1 MQEKRYGKMD
11 KYLLTIMVTF
21 EQEYAIQKLFGRHG
35 WEYSKI
41 TDEISLKDFKSG
53 EKSSPEIQPEL
64 NQQSCVKKTVASD
77 SSKIVTSNDDKDSSN
92 TPRHETAIPAVK
104 FSMQNDVNNM
114 LDNSINSEADAYH
127 NDEGDGDDDYGG
139 DTDTEQTL
147 MSLGIVVKEEL
158 ESGDD
163 DDKASEHDVDSIN
176 KRSSNV
182 KPSGKGKR
190 SAQSKAETRNKKKRK
205 QATSTVP
212 SAEVEDNVDKGES
225 EVKLEGLSAE
235 DQGTDDPLAVLE
247 TLPDIEHVSKVVS
260 SNTHDVETFLT
271 GPDDVDES
279 GYSVSLSLYFCRD
292 CQYTFPEEK
301 YYTLHKRSGKCVFQC
316 QFCDKKYTFKNF
328 SQYQEH
334 LKQHSVGWL
343 EEPVVDLEDDVALDD
358 ELDKNENSAVL
369 TSTSPQ
375 FEHSQLNAGTGSSS
389 GEPERKKLLYC
400 KVCSYSTAKRGN
412 MYRHKKSKHE
422 DRLSVCDQCSK
433 TFKEAYDLRQ
443 HQRCVHDN
451 IKLLCEFCSKEFNS
465 RQTLQRHKLIYHLDS
480 KPKHECH
487 ICNKK
492 FFETSTYR
500 GHMNTHMNARPYSCL
515 LCNKAFAYKFS
526 LQRHNRSCSS
536 QNMEQY
542 KCKVCSKQLK
552 SPACL
557 QEHTEGVHGP
567 KDKVCA
573 CGERFS
579 WRSSLTRHQKSCKVL
594 LK

>member
-334 LKQHSVGWL
+334 LKQHRFKHRMADAVSTNVTNMCSQCGKTFRHRRNLHTHEKSHVGTF
-343 EEPVVDLEDDVALDD
+343 PFTCCDRGFTSRRDLDRHRCREHDSTKKYVC
-358 ELDKNENSAVL
+358 L
-369 TSTSPQ
+369 T
-375 FEHSQLNAGTGSSS
+375 
-389 GEPERKKLLYC
+389 
-400 KVCSYSTAKRGN
+400 
-412 MYRHKKSKHE
+412 
-422 DRLSVCDQCSK
+422 CSK
-433 TFKEAYDLRQ
+433 TFSTISDLKAHER
-443 HQRCVHDN
+443 RENNRRAFSCD
-451 IKLLCEFCSKEFNS
+451 ICSHHAATRPEL
-465 RQTLQRHKLIYHLDS
+465 T
-480 KPKHECH
+480 E
-487 ICNKK
+487 
-492 FFETSTYR
+492 
-500 GHMNTHMNARPYSCL
+500 HMRSHAD
-515 LCNKAFAYKFS
+515 
-526 LQRHNRSCSS
+526 NRSLACP
-536 QNMEQY
+536 QCGAMY
-542 KCKVCSKQLK
+542 K
-552 SPACL
+552 
-557 QEHTEGVHGP
+557 H
-567 KDKVCA
+567 
-573 CGERFS
+573 
-579 WRSSLTRHQKSCKVL
+579 RSSLSRHIRQRHGSD
-594 LK
+594 

>member
-334 LKQHSVGWL
+334 LKQHRSDSSTGKIDNHDENL
-343 EEPVVDLEDDVALDD
+343 ELSMLEDQS
-358 ELDKNENSAVL
+358 EPNEQEIL
-369 TSTSPQ
+369 TSDGSFHEVDVETNRNECAICGKRFQHRKSLKRHLKKHSETAIMCNGCGTSFDSGQKLEDHNKKYHQVGLICDECGTHCSSKQVLQNHKVLKHNADGKNRHACPYPECEKV
-375 FEHSQLNAGTGSSS
+375 FVKRTLLEDHINSHLKIKSHSCDKCDKKFISRYDKGKHSQICGMPS
-389 GEPERKKLLYC
+389 RKKICLEC
-400 KVCSYSTAKRGN
+400 GQTFSSYSSLNIHSAAVHQKKCYPCACGKNFKYITGMLK
-412 MYRHKKSKHE
+412 HKKSKNH
-422 DRLSVCDQCSK
+422 
-433 TFKEAYDLRQ
+433 
-443 HQRCVHDN
+443 
-451 IKLLCEFCSKEFNS
+451 
-465 RQTLQRHKLIYHLDS
+465 
-480 KPKHECH
+480 
-487 ICNKK
+487 
-492 FFETSTYR
+492 
-500 GHMNTHMNARPYSCL
+500 
-515 LCNKAFAYKFS
+515 
-526 LQRHNRSCSS
+526 
-536 QNMEQY
+536 
-542 KCKVCSKQLK
+542 
-552 SPACL
+552 
-557 QEHTEGVHGP
+557 
-567 KDKVCA
+567 
-573 CGERFS
+573 
-579 WRSSLTRHQKSCKVL
+579 
-594 LK
+594 

>member
-334 LKQHSVGWL
+334 LKQHRQICIINIDTSKDGNSPL
-343 EEPVVDLEDDVALDD
+343 ECGICE
-358 ELDKNENSAVL
+358 
-369 TSTSPQ
+369 
-375 FEHSQLNAGTGSSS
+375 
-389 GEPERKKLLYC
+389 KK
-400 KVCSYSTAKRGN
+400 
-412 MYRHKKSKHE
+412 
-422 DRLSVCDQCSK
+422 
-433 TFKEAYDLRQ
+433 
-443 HQRCVHDN
+443 
-451 IKLLCEFCSKEFNS
+451 FCSRFG
-465 RQTLQRHKLIYHLDS
+465 LQRHLSSHETTNFQCIVCGRDCHNKYSLNEHMQIHRESKYLCTFCGKSFS
-480 KPKHECH
+480 KPCLLKKHEQTLHSEESPFTCPT
-487 ICNKK
+487 CGKNLMSQRS
-492 FFETSTYR
+492 FEAHTSLH
-500 GHMNTHMNARPYSCL
+500 GNTNYKCSKCVRT
-515 LCNKAFAYKFS
+515 FAYKSS
-526 LQRHNRSCSS
+526 LLRH
-536 QNMEQY
+536 E
-542 KCKVCSKQLK
+542 KVCEYIKNLQAKSDWSCEKCEKSFKASRLLKQHMKVHEEPKHICHVCGK
-552 SPACL
+552 SFHWKKCL
-557 QEHTEGVHGP
+557 QIH
-567 KDKVCA
+567 
-573 CGERFS
+573 
-579 WRSSLTRHQKSCKVL
+579 
-594 LK
+594 LKTCVEQESNMIQF

>member
-334 LKQHSVGWL
+334 LKQHREFTSIIPMEDSFHRLDGPNLCSRCGKHFCSRKTLSVHIKIH
-343 EEPVVDLEDDVALDD
+343 EENQPYVCPMGSCGKKYNKKDDLDTHMRARHG
-358 ELDKNENSAVL
+358 A
-369 TSTSPQ
+369 
-375 FEHSQLNAGTGSSS
+375 
-389 GEPERKKLLYC
+389 KKLS
-400 KVCSYSTAKRGN
+400 CSTGN
-412 MYRHKKSKHE
+412 CGK
-422 DRLSVCDQCSK
+422 
-433 TFKEAYDLRQ
+433 
-443 HQRCVHDN
+443 
-451 IKLLCEFCSKEFNS
+451 EFCSKVNHVKHAKECGNP
-465 RQTLQRHKLIYHLDS
+465 
-480 KPKHECH
+480 KPKQHMCKTCGAKFNRKCDLEYHSKALHAEEC
-487 ICNKK
+487 K
-492 FFETSTYR
+492 
-500 GHMNTHMNARPYSCL
+500 
-515 LCNKAFAYKFS
+515 
-526 LQRHNRSCSS
+526 
-536 QNMEQY
+536 Y
-542 KCKVCSKQLK
+542 KCDVCGQSY
-552 SPACL
+552 
-557 QEHTEGVHGP
+557 
-567 KDKVCA
+567 
-573 CGERFS
+573 R
-579 WRSSLTRHQKSCKVL
+579 WRSSLAKHKKKCA
-594 LK
+594 

>member
-334 LKQHSVGWL
+334 LKQHRPDDTGELVQTSVWSAQEKSPRRSPRRHQQPNRL
-343 EEPVVDLEDDVALDD
+343 EHEVCELRSSVTNLEFWHKQMWNDVVYLKGAVESLQQQRQLHSETPQHEQKTHLFEFAIPPPLRSLALSTASASSSFSGREVTFKGFTKDQLKEKMRIYKNFSKGTTVAFRLLFSKEEVEGRSLAGQKGNKGEARQPLEDRAKLSFLEDCLMEAF
-358 ELDKNENSAVL
+358 
-369 TSTSPQ
+369 P
-375 FEHSQLNAGTGSSS
+375 GTRR
-389 GEPERKKLLYC
+389 EQIRE
-400 KVCSYSTAKRGN
+400 VI
-412 MYRHKKSKHE
+412 RH
-422 DRLSVCDQCSK
+422 
-433 TFKEAYDLRQ
+433 
-443 HQRCVHDN
+443 
-451 IKLLCEFCSKEFNS
+451 
-465 RQTLQRHKLIYHLDS
+465 
-480 KPKHECH
+480 
-487 ICNKK
+487 
-492 FFETSTYR
+492 
-500 GHMNTHMNARPYSCL
+500 
-515 LCNKAFAYKFS
+515 
-526 LQRHNRSCSS
+526 
-536 QNMEQY
+536 
-542 KCKVCSKQLK
+542 
-552 SPACL
+552 
-557 QEHTEGVHGP
+557 
-567 KDKVCA
+567 
-573 CGERFS
+573 
-579 WRSSLTRHQKSCKVL
+579 L
-594 LK
+594 LKPSRNNYKKMTN

>member
-334 LKQHSVGWL
+334 LKQHRVSLKRKRNDLSLSDRIEVLKLL
-343 EEPVVDLEDDVALDD
+343 EQKLSQVEIAKKLGCSQAQVSRISADR
-358 ELDKNENSAVL
+358 DKIKAKIK
-369 TSTSPQ
+369 STS
-375 FEHSQLNAGTGSSS
+375 
-389 GEPERKKLLYC
+389 EPERKRQRFGKAVDVEQAL
-400 KVCSYSTAKRGN
+400 STWFTEAKTQDLPISGPILE
-412 MYRHKKSKHE
+412 KKATELAKQ
-422 DRLSVCDQCSK
+422 L
-433 TFKEAYDLRQ
+433 
-443 HQRCVHDN
+443 
-451 IKLLCEFCSKEFNS
+451 
-465 RQTLQRHKLIYHLDS
+465 
-480 KPKHECH
+480 
-487 ICNKK
+487 NKK
-492 FFETSTYR
+492 DFKPSSGWLSRWKKRNSIVYKRRQGEQKGWTYQQQI
-500 GHMNTHMNARPYSCL
+500 N
-515 LCNKAFAYKFS
+515 
-526 LQRHNRSCSS
+526 
-536 QNMEQY
+536 
-542 KCKVCSKQLK
+542 
-552 SPACL
+552 
-557 QEHTEGVHGP
+557 
-567 KDKVCA
+567 
-573 CGERFS
+573 
-579 WRSSLTRHQKSCKVL
+579 
-594 LK
+594 

>member
-334 LKQHSVGWL
+334 LKQHR
-343 EEPVVDLEDDVALDD
+343 EDLEDRPSAR
-358 ELDKNENSAVL
+358 KNSKKRRQKSMCTNCGKL
-369 TSTSPQ
+369 
-375 FEHSQLNAGTGSSS
+375 FETMSGLRKHWINKHGKEEHMKYKCSHCSSS
-389 GEPERKKLLYC
+389 FLEKSKLIAHLTKHGGSYFSC
-400 KVCSYSTAKRGN
+400 KFCGQNYTAVSALN
-412 MYRHKKSKHE
+412 RHIKSKHLNIVHTCTICHTAHRDKATLNE
-422 DRLSVCDQCSK
+422 HISVKHLMEYKYRCEICHARFRFRGSIARHRK
-433 TFKEAYDLRQ
+433 T
-443 HQRCVHDN
+443 H
-451 IKLLCEFCSKEFNS
+451 
-465 RQTLQRHKLIYHLDS
+465 
-480 KPKHECH
+480 
-487 ICNKK
+487 NK
-492 FFETSTYR
+492 
-500 GHMNTHMNARPYSCL
+500 
-515 LCNKAFAYKFS
+515 
-526 LQRHNRSCSS
+526 
-536 QNMEQY
+536 
-542 KCKVCSKQLK
+542 V
-552 SPACL
+552 
-557 QEHTEGVHGP
+557 
-567 KDKVCA
+567 
-573 CGERFS
+573 
-579 WRSSLTRHQKSCKVL
+579 
-594 LK
+594 

>member
-334 LKQHSVGWL
+334 LKQHRI
-343 EEPVVDLEDDVALDD
+343 EM
-358 ELDKNENSAVL
+358 DKIDSFDKQSL
-369 TSTSPQ
+369 S
-375 FEHSQLNAGTGSSS
+375 FMDEHSDTGEEIQPLDGSFVEVSTTD
-389 GEPERKKLLYC
+389 EYPYKC
-400 KVCSYSTAKRGN
+400 MVCGKAYKHSQSLF
-412 MYRHKKSKHE
+412 RHKNSHKTQQTSLMCEECGKTYSSKQS
-422 DRLSVCDQCSK
+422 LK
-433 TFKEAYDLRQ
+433 
-443 HQRCVHDN
+443 VHKAMKHKVDVETSG
-451 IKLLCEFCSKEFNS
+451 IKNCPFPE
-465 RQTLQRHKLIYHLDS
+465 
-480 KPKHECH
+480 
-487 ICNKK
+487 CNKNFQSK
-492 FFETSTYR
+492 SMVED
-500 GHMNTHMNARPYSCL
+500 HVNTHMKIRPHKCSKCE
-515 LCNKAFAYKFS
+515 KTFAIRYEKK
-526 LQRHNRSCSS
+526 RHENVCGTPESTVV
-536 QNMEQY
+536 E
-542 KCKVCSKQLK
+542 CKVCSKSFSSRSNLAIHNATHK
-552 SPACL
+552 NA
-557 QEHTEGVHGP
+557 
-567 KDKVCA
+567 
-573 CGERFS
+573 RFS
-579 WRSSLTRHQKSCKVL
+579 CSKCGKDFNYITGLYRHKARKNH
-594 LK
+594 

>member
-334 LKQHSVGWL
+334 LKQHRI
-343 EEPVVDLEDDVALDD
+343 
-358 ELDKNENSAVL
+358 EN
-369 TSTSPQ
+369 Q
-375 FEHSQLNAGTGSSS
+375 
-389 GEPERKKLLYC
+389 C
-400 KVCSYSTAKRGN
+400 KVCG
-412 MYRHKKSKHE
+412 
-422 DRLSVCDQCSK
+422 
-433 TFKEAYDLRQ
+433 
-443 HQRCVHDN
+443 
-451 IKLLCEFCSKEFNS
+451 
-465 RQTLQRHKLIYHLDS
+465 
-480 KPKHECH
+480 
-487 ICNKK
+487 K
-492 FFETSTYR
+492 FFRSKS
-500 GHMNTHMNARPYSCL
+500 G
-515 LCNKAFAYKFS
+515 LCDHERRHFGKAP
-526 LQRHNRSCSS
+526 
-536 QNMEQY
+536 Y
-542 KCKVCSKQLK
+542 KCCGHNFYSK
-552 SPACL
+552 A
-557 QEHTEGVHGP
+557 H
-567 KDKVCA
+567 
-573 CGERFS
+573 
-579 WRSSLTRHQKSCKVL
+579 LTRHRCKAHDEEKRFKCSKCRKVFALLGDLSRHERQESCGPKLKCERCGTLFHHQNDLTEHMDKHLGQKNFFCGCGKVYRYHQGLSRHRKTCKTSWFQNI
-594 LK
+594 

>member
-334 LKQHSVGWL
+334 LKQHRLITSTDGSVV
-343 EEPVVDLEDDVALDD
+343 EPLDGSF
-358 ELDKNENSAVL
+358 LDKSLLGVL
-369 TSTSPQ
+369 VKEAEDPFS
-375 FEHSQLNAGTGSSS
+375 
-389 GEPERKKLLYC
+389 
-400 KVCSYSTAKRGN
+400 CSICAKS
-412 MYRHKKSKHE
+412 YKSKSALKRHLKIHS
-422 DRLSVCDQCSK
+422 DKYQCK
-433 TFKEAYDLRQ
+433 A
-443 HQRCVHDN
+443 C
-451 IKLLCEFCSKEFNS
+451 
-465 RQTLQRHKLIYHLDS
+465 TL
-480 KPKHECH
+480 
-487 ICNKK
+487 
-492 FFETSTYR
+492 FFETEEKLISHR
-500 GHMNTHMNARPYSCL
+500 DSKHQPHLCVICGNCFSSKSNLDRHMVVHGDTSNAGKVFKCPFEN
-515 LCNKAFAYKFS
+515 CNKQFS
-526 LQRHNRSCSS
+526 LRASYEAHVNNHSGFKPYQCSQCGHTYS
-536 QNMEQY
+536 NKY
-542 KCKVCSKQLK
+542 KRNQHEKICSGHVSITCTICQMNFKRKDQLK
-552 SPACL
+552 KHQSAK
-557 QEHTEGVHGP
+557 HS
-567 KDKVCA
+567 DKRFYCA
-573 CGERFS
+573 CGKNYSF
-579 WRSSLTRHQKSCKVL
+579 LFALKRHAKKCTLSIS
-594 LK
+594 

>member
-334 LKQHSVGWL
+334 LKQHRAKDANGKDASQKAAHFECPICTKSFSSIYNMVRHVENVHTLRKDNVYRCQHCHLTFETKETLIAHRKSHQSICHDCGKFYSSTSSLNVHRQKLHSDRKYYCLAENCSYVGTSKQ
-343 EEPVVDLEDDVALDD
+343 ALD
-358 ELDKNENSAVL
+358 
-369 TSTSPQ
+369 
-375 FEHSQLNAGTGSSS
+375 F
-389 GEPERKKLLYC
+389 
-400 KVCSYSTAKRGN
+400 
-412 MYRHKKSKHE
+412 
-422 DRLSVCDQCSK
+422 
-433 TFKEAYDLRQ
+433 
-443 HQRCVHDN
+443 
-451 IKLLCEFCSKEFNS
+451 
-465 RQTLQRHKLIYHLDS
+465 
-480 KPKHECH
+480 
-487 ICNKK
+487 
-492 FFETSTYR
+492 
-500 GHMNTHMNARPYSCL
+500 HMNMHSGSKPYSCKHCGKSYHRKDSCSRHQL
-515 LCNKAFAYKFS
+515 LCVS
-526 LQRHNRSCSS
+526 GVTCD
-536 QNMEQY
+536 
-542 KCKVCSKQLK
+542 VCSAKLGSK
-552 SPACL
+552 GAL
-557 QEHTEGVHGP
+557 DAHLRAVHS
-567 KDKVCA
+567 D
-573 CGERFS
+573 ERFRCICGS
-579 WRSSLTRHQKSCKVL
+579 VFKYRANLLRHGKTTGHVTPDKECVQEPEFIAVL
-594 LK
+594 LQ